1 MAAVECSHGR
11 GAYQVEVLAEGGHGP
26 EMVANFRLYCGGA
39 PPQTHEMMIEHLHA
53 DLSLAEVARA
63 VFQLLNATRRSHG
76 LEPLTWSSEAAAVA
90 QAHCEEMAARRFV
103 GHRSPTTGD
112 VDDRFQNAGLR
123 AALIRENIAHS
134 YGPHSIHEGLMSS
147 PGHRVNILSPDVSHV
162 GIGTA
167 WGHSN
172 VDSPDA
178 RRPILLTQNFFL
190 PRGADIPE
198 NPVATLRQRVD
209 AARSAAGL
217 PAIAWSDSLSQ
228 IAQGL
233 AEGSARGQERQ
244 ARARYTA
251 GLESSGLRS
260 ARTRVLLVTR
270 FTDIVELDLWNEPMA
285 GLVGVGIARV
295 PEGEDR
301 DRLAVTVTV
310 GQR

>member
-1 MAAVECSHGR
+1 M
-11 GAYQVEVLAEGGHGP
+11 
-26 EMVANFRLYCGGA
+26 
-39 PPQTHEMMIEHLHA
+39 
-53 DLSLAEVARA
+53 
-63 VFQLLNATRRSHG
+63 
-76 LEPLTWSSEAAAVA
+76 
-90 QAHCEEMAARRFV
+90 
-103 GHRSPTTGD
+103 
-112 VDDRFQNAGLR
+112 
-123 AALIRENIAHS
+123 
-134 YGPHSIHEGLMSS
+134 
-147 PGHRVNILSPDVSHV
+147 
-162 GIGTA
+162 
-167 WGHSN
+167 
-172 VDSPDA
+172 
-178 RRPILLTQNFFL
+178 LTQNFFL